1 MFERH
6 FRVWPKGLPRDLT
19 PPATSLYFNLEVSAA
34 RYPDKPFLIF
44 YGTPLTYREFKRQAD
59 ALAGF
64 LQRDCGVNKGDRVL
78 LYLQNSPQFMLAFY
92 AILRADAVAVPV
104 SPLNLSEE
112 LRRFAADSGARVAI
126 AGQELLERV
135 APLLL
140 EGVFDGKLERVVVA
154 AYSDYARAA
163 ADPALPPAVSA
174 PRATVDLPGAI
185 PWSEALAAG
194 RVPGPHTAGPDDLC
208 VMPYTSGTTGRPKGC
223 MHTHRTVMST
233 AVGGPAWFR
242 PGSEEVVLCSL
253 PLFHVTAM
261 QSGMNAPM
269 YMGQT
274 VVLMQRWER
283 DTAARLIERHRVTT
297 WSNIATMAVDFLA
310 NPGIGKHD
318 LSSLKR
324 INGGGAAMPEAVA
337 KQLFELTGLEYI
349 EGYGLSETM
358 APSHANPPDAPKRQC
373 LGIPIFG
380 VDCRVVDPDTLTELG
395 PGETGEIVI
404 HGPQVFLGYWNN
416 PEATEAAFIEIEGK
430 RFFRSGD
437 LGRYDEDGYFF
448 MVDRLKR
455 MINAS
460 GMKVWPAE
468 VESIMYAHPGIQE
481 ACIIAAR
488 DDYRGETV
496 KALVVLKPETRGR
509 IAPEE
514 IIGWCRQHMA
524 AYKVPR
530 IVEFADSLPRSATG
544 KLQWRLL
551 QEREYGAPS
560 KE

>member
-1 MFERH
+1 VFERH
-6 FRVWPKGLPRDLT
+6 FRVWPKGLPRELT

-44 YGTPLTYREFKRQAD
+44 YGTPLSYREFKRQVD

-64 LQRDCGVNKGDRVL
+64 LQHDCGVKKGDRVL

-104 SPLNLSEE
+104 SPLNLTEE

-140 EGVFDGKLERVVVA
+140 DCVPDGKLERVIVA

-163 ADPALPPAVSA
+163 ADPALPQAVSA
-174 PRATVDLPGAI
+174 PRVKIDLPNAI
-185 PWSEALAAG
+185 AWSEALAAG
-194 RVPGPHTAGPDDLC
+194 RVPSPHTANPDDLC

-233 AVGGPAWFR
+233 AVGGPMWFR
-242 PGSEEVVLCSL
+242 AGPEEVVLCSL

-283 DTAARLIERHRVTT
+283 DAAARLIERHRVTT

-310 NPGIGKHD
+310 NPEIGKHD

-324 INGGGAAMPEAVA
+324 IGGGGAAMPEAVA
-337 KQLFELTGLEYI
+337 KQLIELTGLEYI

-358 APSHANPPDAPKRQC
+358 APSHTNPPDAPNRQC

-416 PEATEAAFIEIEGK
+416 PEATEAAFIDIEGK

-496 KALVVLKPETRGR
+496 KALVVLKAEARGE

-514 IIGWCRQHMA
+514 IVVWCRQHMA
-524 AYKVPR
+524 AYKAPR

-544 KLQWRLL
+544 KVLWRLL
-551 QEREYGAPS
+551 QERESGAPS
-560 KE
+560 NE